1 MGVPAKNLINLAATV
16 KTTHIFG
23 RGNDAEVVQ
32 FDKLGHPVS
41 LLGLGH
47 HFNDAKI
54 NRHR

>member
-1 MGVPAKNLINLAATV
+1 VGVPAKNLINLAATV

-23 RGNDAEVVQ
+23 RGDDAEVVQ
-32 FDKLGHPVS
+32 FDELGRPVS